1 MTLSILLVDPD
12 AGRRTRMIRGL
23 EGTDCRIAGLA
34 AGPDEA
40 MRIAANVAPDVA
52 LVVATLGN
60 GTGQH
65 LTDRLSGEHG
75 VPVVL
80 VAAGGVEPLP
90 LGLAAQAGVMGFL
103 VDPIAR
109 SHASQHA
116 RGCGVSIPGVSGSPT
131 GIGGSATERRG
142 PKGDRAGEGALD
154 GGWPT
159 LGTGSLCSHPSE
171 EHGHPTPHDRDRAG
185 HHPVRGNEH
194 KDPLTGGTRAQS
206 RVLVTYIRATIVG
219 RHEGNDACGFSTRRR
234 VLFPGRLTQ
243 KEET

>member
-23 EGTDCRIAGLA
+23 EETDCRIAGLA

-103 VDPIAR
+103 VDPISAATLR
-109 SHASQHA
+109 STT
-116 RGCGVSIPGVSGSPT
+116 RGCGVSIPGGSGSPT
-131 GIGGSATERRG
+131 GSGGSAAERRG
-142 PKGDRAGEGALD
+142 PKGDRAGKGALD

-194 KDPLTGGTRAQS
+194 KDRTDRRHPRAIARS
-206 RVLVTYIRATIVG
+206 GHV
-219 RHEGNDACGFSTRRR
+219 HPDDHCWSPRRQR
-234 VLFPGRLTQ
+234 RLRIFDPQARSFFGRLTQ